1 MTNQYDS
8 RSDTLTHI
16 KRVSESMM
24 MAATELLM
32 RATVHD
38 LSKLEEPEK
47 GIVDKFTP
55 MLASST
61 YGSDEYKQF
70 LIDMKPMLDHHYK
83 NNSHHPEHY
92 KNGIDGMDL
101 FDVIEMFFDWKAA
114 GERHAN
120 GNIFKSIEHNRER
133 FKMSDQ
139 LVSIFVNTA
148 NNLHYPR

>member
-1 MTNQYDS
+1 MKNEYDS
-8 RSDTLTHI
+8 RADTLTHI
-16 KRVSESMM
+16 KRVSELMM
-24 MAATELLM
+24 MAAIELLR
-32 RATVHD
+32 RASTHD
-38 LSKLEEPEK
+38 NSKLEYPEK
-47 GIVDKFTP
+47 QFVDKFTP
-55 MLASST
+55 LLASST

-83 NNSHHPEHY
+83 TNSHHPEHY

-120 GNIFKSIEHNRER
+120 GNIFKSIEHNRLR
-133 FKMSDQ
+133 FQMSDQ

-148 NNLHYPR
+148 NSLHYPR